1 MDFLGWL
8 DGLRS
13 SLAAITT
20 NEARVVASAVVLIGA
35 VIVGNVAVP
44 LLIRG
49 SRRALSRRVVR
60 GPVQTWIDASR
71 RHVPWTLSLV
81 FFIRFLQVTV
91 ALVTILALLVI
102 WGRLDLA
109 ALLVTSFVIAAP
121 NFVRL
126 VLSVSLAAGA
136 FVGTSLLQGQIRRFG
151 NRTDRLTQHQEEVA
165 YRILQITTFILV
177 GLVIL
182 GLWNVDLSGLLVGAG
197 FLGIVLG
204 MAARQTL
211 GSAIAGFVLM
221 FARPFEIGD
230 WVLIGDHEGIVT
242 DISINNTRLENFDG
256 EYVVISNDRVS
267 DDVIINRTRK
277 GRLRVRLEVGVDYA
291 TDLDH
296 AEATILETVK
306 EIDEVMTV
314 PAPQVVPTKFG
325 DSAVVLEMRFWVD
338 KPSARRRWRAIAE
351 IIRAV
356 KKAFDR
362 EGITIPFPQRE
373 LSGRAETSGFEVVS
387 DRDEPTGFESPRDGG
402 EPRSPR

>member
-13 SLAAITT
+13 SLAAFTT

-35 VIVGNVAVP
+35 VIVGSVAIP

-49 SRRALSRRVVR
+49 SRRTLSRRVVR
-60 GPVQTWIDASR
+60 GPIRTWVDASQ
-71 RHVPWTLSLV
+71 RHVPWTMSLV
-81 FFIRFLQVTV
+81 FFIRFLQVSV
-91 ALVTILALLVI
+91 ALVTTLSLLVI

-109 ALLVTSFVIAAP
+109 SWLVGSLGKAAP
-121 NFVRL
+121 SFVRL
-126 VLSVSLAAGA
+126 VLSVSLIAGA

-151 NRTDRLTQHQEEVA
+151 KRTDRLTQHQEEVA
-165 YRILQITTFILV
+165 YRLIQISTFILV

-182 GLWNVDLSGLLVGAG
+182 GLWEVDLSGLLVGAG

-204 MAARQTL
+204 MAARRTL

-296 AEATILETVK
+296 AEATILEAVK
-306 EIDEVMTV
+306 EIDELMTV
-314 PAPQVVPTKFG
+314 PTPQVVPTRFG
-325 DSAVVLEMRFWVD
+325 DSAIVLEVRFWVD
-338 KPSARRRWRAIAE
+338 KPSSRRRWRAIAE
-351 IIRAV
+351 VVRSI

-373 LSGRAETSGFEVVS
+373 LSGRAETGGFEIIADHGETS
-387 DRDEPTGFESPRDGG
+387 ALEPGRDGG
-402 EPRSPR
+402 ERRSPR